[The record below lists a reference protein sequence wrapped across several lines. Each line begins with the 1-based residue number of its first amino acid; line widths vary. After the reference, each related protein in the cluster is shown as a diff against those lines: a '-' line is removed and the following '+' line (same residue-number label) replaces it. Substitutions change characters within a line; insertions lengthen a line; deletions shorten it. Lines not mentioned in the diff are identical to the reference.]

1 VAVALGSQTGLTP
14 GGSDPYLPGGGN
26 GGVPCTFASGSA
38 LTPQSPLGE
47 QIAYFELKAQLL
59 SRIAAETD
67 TDRAREAAAEAWDQ
81 VTALTTQLR
90 QQVGDSDQP

>member
-1 VAVALGSQTGLTP
+1 MTMMTDDEPSRVTPAEISQLLSAGR
-14 GGSDPYLPGGGN
+14 
-26 GGVPCTFASGSA
+26 A

-67 TDRAREAAAEAWDQ
+67 TADAREPAAEAWDQ
-81 VTALTTQLR
+81 VAALTTRLR
-90 QQVGDSDQP
+90 LKVQGDSDQP

>member
-1 VAVALGSQTGLTP
+1 MMTDDEPSRVTPAEISQLLSAGR
-14 GGSDPYLPGGGN
+14 
-26 GGVPCTFASGSA
+26 A

-67 TDRAREAAAEAWDQ
+67 TADAREAAAEAWDQ
-81 VTALTTQLR
+81 VAALTTRLR
-90 QQVGDSDQP
+90 LKVQGDSDQP